1 MGEDERGPLT
11 VFIEPLPTGRGFFGS
26 GGFFLIPHKVSGVL
40 GQTLE
45 RAGRRAR
52 P

>member
-1 MGEDERGPLT
+1 MGEDERGPFA
-11 VFIEPLPTGRGFFGS
+11 VFIEPLPTGRGFFRS
-26 GGFFLIPHKVSGVL
+26 GGFFLTLHKLSGVL

-52 P
+52 S